1 MHAGAL
7 DITDTVIAVVTRRI
21 GQHADPLEIAGPLAE
36 HLDGVGV
43 VPGVIAQDADPSAV
57 AGPQTGAHTLRLTE
71 TRIASKG
78 VIRPA
83 GTIPVVAAK
92 LPQQRRSADLAERLA
107 ALVYLEA
114 VVSRSIDQNGNSL
127 RRCSLGER
135 SCGIPVIA
143 RPVELQRHAASDR
156 HWHVFNM
163 ALSDFDGTASFN
175 IMAADQFSSLKA
187 PSGEQDAIFAD
198 RNKVT
203 KTVEM
208 QCRRLDSVLPDLK
221 AQHGFTRPFL
231 KMDTQGH
238 DLSVC
243 EGAGDALAQM
253 LGIQTELGVRP
264 TVTASEFY
272 RTSTPTP

>member
-1 MHAGAL
+1 MNRYWREL
-7 DITDTVIAVVTRRI
+7 SDR
-21 GQHADPLEIAGPLAE
+21 
-36 HLDGVGV
+36 
-43 VPGVIAQDADPSAV
+43 
-57 AGPQTGAHTLRLTE
+57 
-71 TRIASKG
+71 
-78 VIRPA
+78 
-83 GTIPVVAAK
+83 
-92 LPQQRRSADLAERLA
+92 RLA
-107 ALVYLEA
+107 ARLALAGRVHQYPEIQALKRFLSTFA
-114 VVSRSIDQNGNSL
+114 VDCLFDVGANRGQYATML
-127 RRCSLGER
+127 RKDAGYRGLILSFE
-135 SCGIPVIA
+135 PNPDVFA
-143 RPVELQRHAASDR
+143 ELQRHAASDR
-156 HWHVFNM
+156 RWHVFNM

-208 QCRRLDSVLPDLK
+208 QCCRLDSVLPDLQ
-221 AQHGFTRPFL
+221 AQHGFARPFL

-264 TVTASEFY
+264 IYEGGTGY
-272 RTSTPTP
+272 RAMIDWLEAHAFVPSAFFANNKGHFPLLVEMDGIFVNRTLVAA